1 MHAHMGMLRALN
13 HGQARSEDQPATQA
27 RQRLQ
32 DRQVTALLRAESLS
46 HRTEVL
52 SKTEFNGVGG
62 LRTHISV
69 MRITIGFA
77 ER

>member
-1 MHAHMGMLRALN
+1 MDAHIGMLRALN
-13 HGQARSEDQPATQA
+13 QSKPDPNQPAMQA
-27 RQRLQ
+27 RQGLQ

-46 HRTEVL
+46 HRIEVL

-62 LRTHISV
+62 LPTHVTLTHI
-69 MRITIGFA
+69 TIRFP

>member
-1 MHAHMGMLRALN
+1 MLRALN

-69 MRITIGFA
+69 MRITIGFP